1 MMSSISERIYAKT
14 NSLVKEKEE
23 MYIQINKLKQTI
35 ETAKK
40 GMHRTELE
48 IATEA
53 ASELSGSFVDLRL
66 SSELNE
72 LKDERNS
79 LHAYEKALNDLTAKY
94 KGLIKTIEDH
104 RFWMR
109 WGDTTDIVR
118 QREAE
123 KKIFG

>member
-1 MMSSISERIYAKT
+1 MMSSISERIYTKT

-23 MYIQINKLKQTI
+23 MYTEINKLKQTI
-35 ETAKK
+35 ESTKK

-48 IATEA
+48 VATEA
-53 ASELSGSFVDLRL
+53 ASELTGSFVDLRL
-66 SSELNE
+66 SSELRE
-72 LKDERNS
+72 LKNERND
-79 LHAYEKALNDLTAKY
+79 LHAHEKALNDMTAKY

-109 WGDTTDIVR
+109 WGDTTDPVR